1 MSKTNEELKSLKQE
15 CESFNT
21 KVQELSDDEL
31 GYVVGG
37 SSHYEL
43 FIQLGIAAFLLP
55 GVLPV
60 ASTTMDATP
69 NIQITQGS
77 NQSGK
82 DFRVV

>member
-1 MSKTNEELKSLKQE
+1 MSKTNEELKSLKQD
-15 CESFNT
+15 CESFKT

-37 SSHYEL
+37 SNHYEL
-43 FIQLGIAAFLLP
+43 LMQLGIAIYLMP

-60 ASTTMDATP
+60 ASATMDATP
-69 NIQITQGS
+69 NVQITQGS